1 MSDLF
6 RKNALD
12 QLSSPEQLDQLMQ
25 VTDRKAW
32 LVLSG
37 LAVLLSTAALWSLL
51 GAVPTRIT
59 GPCILVKSSGVDQIV
74 SQGAGQIESLA
85 PLKAG
90 DQVIK
95 GQKIA
100 TLKQPILNSQYSSDK
115 LKLAELQQHETYIRQ
130 TSGQAVLLKR
140 LLTNKKLEEIATG
153 KKAKHILATSLTL
166 ILNGQNDLLRDG
178 LITRQS
184 YENTRQTVFQ
194 AQQDIQSF
202 DAQIQQLAHDLKV
215 EETNA
220 RLQLKE
226 RHERVQAALAQLQ
239 EREVELKQQSQVSSS
254 FTGRITE
261 IMVNQGDTINAL
273 APILMLQDESMDT
286 EAILYVPPFGEGK
299 SIKPGMAVQLSPDN
313 IKREEFGFIVGK
325 VVSVS
330 RFPVTREGMIAE
342 LHLTRTVDK
351 LSSEGPV
358 IRVEIELMTD
368 QKTKSGYKWSSSLA
382 SSVQVTAGTL
392 CTAQVKLKE
401 QPPIT
406 LVMPWLKRVVGLS

>member
-1 MSDLF
+1 MNDLF

-37 LAVLLSTAALWSLL
+37 LAVLLSTAVLWSLL
-51 GAVPTRIT
+51 GAIPTRIT

-115 LKLAELQQHETYIRQ
+115 LKLDELQRHETYIRQ
-130 TSGQAVLLKR
+130 TSEQTLSLKR
-140 LLTNKKLEEIATG
+140 LMTNKKLEEIATG
-153 KKAKHILATSLTL
+153 KKAKHILATSLNL

-202 DAQIQQLAHDLKV
+202 DAQIQQLAHDLQV

-220 RLQLKE
+220 KLQLKE
-226 RHERVQAALAQLQ
+226 LHERVQAALAQVQ
-239 EREVELKQQSQVSSS
+239 ERETELKQQSQVSSP

-261 IMVNQGDTINAL
+261 VLVSQGDTINAL
-273 APILMLQDESMDT
+273 APILMLQDDSMTT
-286 EAILYVPPFGEGK
+286 EAILYVPPFGEAK
-299 SIKPGMAVQLSPDN
+299 SIKPGMTVQLSPEN

-325 VVSVS
+325 VASVS
-330 RFPVTREGMIAE
+330 KFPISREGMIAT
-342 LHLTRTVDK
+342 LHLPRAVDK
-351 LSSEGPV
+351 LSNGGTV
-358 IRVEIELMTD
+358 IAVEIELMTD
-368 QKTKSGYKWSSSLA
+368 QKTQSGYKWSSSLA
-382 SSVQVTAGTL
+382 SSAEVMAGTF
-392 CTAQVKLKE
+392 CTAEVKLKE

-406 LVMPWLKRVVGLS
+406 LVMPWLKRVLGLI